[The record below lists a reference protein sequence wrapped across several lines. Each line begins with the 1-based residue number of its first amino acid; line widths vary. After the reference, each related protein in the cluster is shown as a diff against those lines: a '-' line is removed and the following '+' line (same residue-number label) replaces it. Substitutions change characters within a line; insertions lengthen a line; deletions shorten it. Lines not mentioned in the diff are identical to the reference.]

1 MREFVFANYVLELK
15 GALKKRTAN
24 ETVISH
30 LYGLVAIPA
39 NLDGKGGRT
48 IDCPKTTGNDIVH
61 RRANAHRDIQAYSRN
76 PEVVDGIGDR
86 FKTVFFKLI
95 HPSKLPTYLDSLR
108 EAIAESSLHAE
119 IKDEL
124 LALAENEEPW
134 DFMGRS
140 FLEVVL
146 LDNISTEPNNPTTDA
161 DLPNNANIGSRFPSR
176 PHVDAPI
183 EPSHEE
189 GYFIDALMEAYGQ
202 AEGIDEFDLDRLDDF
217 PKRKGDFNRNRDCF
231 YAAEEVRRGARDIY
245 SEEEDDQFEVLKE
258 EVRDGVD
265 ILYYSDYSSGV
276 ERMSHVLQAATRLPI
291 EKSCL
296 GRDTNWVG
304 GKEKKG
310 ACHFIV
316 NDKIWPGWV
325 STGE

>member
-1 MREFVFANYVLELK
+1 MREFVFAYYVLELK
-15 GALKKRTAN
+15 NALKKRTAN
-24 ETVISH
+24 ETVIGH

-61 RRANAHRDIQAYSRN
+61 RRANAHRDIQAHSRD

-86 FKTVFFKLI
+86 FKTTFSKLI

-108 EAIAESSLHAE
+108 EGVAESSLHAE
-119 IKDEL
+119 IKAEL
-124 LALAENEEPW
+124 LALCENEEPW
-134 DFMGRS
+134 DFLGRS

-146 LDNISTEPNNPTTDA
+146 INNISAEPENLRSDSKSLNNI
-161 DLPNNANIGSRFPSR
+161 NVSSRFPAR
-176 PHVDAPI
+176 PHVEAPN

-202 AEGIDEFDLDRLDDF
+202 AEGIEEFDLDRLDDF
-217 PKRKGDFNRNRDCF
+217 PKRKGDFNRNRECF

-245 SEEEDDQFEVLKE
+245 SDEENDQFEVLKE
-258 EVRDGVD
+258 EIRDGVD
-265 ILYYSDYSSGV
+265 ILYYSDYGSGV
-276 ERMSHVLQAATRLPI
+276 ERMSHVLEAATRLPI

-310 ACHFIV
+310 TCHFIV
-316 NDKIWPGWV
+316 NDRIWPGWV